1 LRRPSPRRK
10 QLLWPRSTSL
20 RRRRLQIQRPHAMLQ
35 GHRHRLRAMGPPV
48 PALVQEDARRGGLGR
63 THGHQEEE
71 DHFIQ
76 EGHGAGYVSIQADQV

>member
-1 LRRPSPRRK
+1 
-10 QLLWPRSTSL
+10 
-20 RRRRLQIQRPHAMLQ
+20 
-35 GHRHRLRAMGPPV
+35 MGPAV

-76 EGHGAGYVSIQADQV
+76 EGHGAGYVSIQADQVDGVVRKTGDVLGKVVKGSVLCAKERDHVACV